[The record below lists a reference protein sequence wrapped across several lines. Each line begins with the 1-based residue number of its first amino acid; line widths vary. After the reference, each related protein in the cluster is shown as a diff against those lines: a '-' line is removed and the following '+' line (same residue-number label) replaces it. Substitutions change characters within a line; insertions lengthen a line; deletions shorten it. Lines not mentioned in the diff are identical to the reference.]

1 MPVPELPPVCDCHI
15 HSFEKGRERPGGA
28 YRPPEMDLTDYLPE
42 ASANGITRA
51 VIIQASVDGTDN
63 SGLLRALGSAPD
75 GLALRGVAMISPEAT
90 GLRDLAEAGVR
101 ALRIQDRTR
110 LGLNDLAMLPTMSRH
125 AAEMG
130 WHIELNTE
138 PERFARLSAALTSL
152 PDGLSIILD
161 HFGHIDPAQPQ
172 QLEALMRLLD
182 SGRVWVKLAPTRV
195 SQRPQD
201 YRDLAAAVS
210 TLTSRFPDR
219 CIWGSDWPHVMIEPP
234 LPRITVMLDLL
245 RGAVGQAAQRACLW
259 DNPARLYRF

>member
-1 MPVPELPPVCDCHI
+1 MPVPELAPVCDCHI
-15 HSFEKGRERPGGA
+15 HSFEKGRERPGAA

-42 ASANGITRA
+42 ARANGIARA

-63 SGLLRALGSAPD
+63 GGLLRALGSAPD
-75 GLALRGVAMISPEAT
+75 GLVLRGVAMISPQTT
-90 GLRDLAEAGVR
+90 GLDELAAAGVH

-110 LGLNDLAMLPTMSRH
+110 LGLNDLEMLPLLSKR

-138 PERFARLSAALTSL
+138 PERFGRLSAALSVGTK
-152 PDGLSIILD
+152 IVLD

-201 YRDLAAAVS
+201 YRDLTIAVS

-219 CIWGSDWPHVMIEPP
+219 CVWGSDWPHVMIDPP
-234 LPRITVMLDLL
+234 LPRISVMLDLL
-245 RGAVGQAAQRACLW
+245 RDAIAPAAQRACLW
-259 DNPARLYRF
+259 DNPARLYGF